1 MRKNTVVPF
10 AMAVATVM
18 MTAACGSAPST
29 TATTATSP
37 QTPAAAAG
45 GAQPSQA
52 GSVSVWK
59 SAELGP
65 VVTDGAGFTLY
76 RFDQDTANPPTSNCA
91 GDCAATWPPAL
102 ADDAK
107 AGRGLDP
114 ALLGSVKRADGTRQ
128 LTLAGWPLY
137 RYVQDTAPRQTRG
150 HGIGGT
156 WFAAAPD
163 GTKAQQTTSE
173 PSRPGRPSEPS
184 KPSEPQDLPALST
197 VDDEKHGRIV
207 RDGKGR
213 TLYRFTMDTAWP
225 MKSACEGACLDVWK
239 PAKLV
244 DKNDIKGIDPKL
256 LIPYTRPDGTQQLTL
271 DCWPLYWYT
280 GDKKPGD
287 TTGHGVNGTWFTVR
301 PDGKLAK

>member
-1 MRKNTVVPF
+1 MRKSTVVP
-10 AMAVATVM
+10 AILTVAAVM
-18 MTAACGSAPST
+18 LTAACGGSAD
-29 TATTATSP
+29 TATTGAGSP
-37 QTPAAAAG
+37 ERPAAASNEAQAPKAG
-45 GAQPSQA
+45 RL
-52 GSVSVWK
+52 SVWQ
-59 SAELGP
+59 SEELGP

-76 RFDQDTANPPTSNCA
+76 RFDQDTANPPTSTCA
-91 GDCAATWPPAL
+91 GDCAATWPPVL
-102 ADDAK
+102 VDDAQ
-107 AGRGLDP
+107 AGPGLDS
-114 ALLGSVKRADGTRQ
+114 ALIGSVKRADGSLQ

-163 GTKAQQTTSE
+163 GKKAEAPAPGATEPTKTPSSE
-173 PSRPGRPSEPS
+173 PAAP
-184 KPSEPQDLPALST
+184 KALPALST
-197 VDDEKHGRIV
+197 VDDARHGTIV

-213 TLYRFTMDTAWP
+213 TLYRFTKDTAWP
-225 MKSACEGACLDVWK
+225 MKSNCQGDCLKVWK

-280 GDKKPGD
+280 GDKQPGD
-287 TTGHGVNGTWFTVR
+287 TTGHGVNDTWFTVR